1 MKNSDTRLQIEHD
14 PATDRMRIDIS
25 ISRDRWLSAFR
36 NYSDYNN
43 LDLKLLSHPQDKIA
57 DLFALLADIFANDE
71 NEVRQVQ
78 QVQVEVIDR
87 PLLQPLNGP
96 ETDVAN

>member
-1 MKNSDTRLQIEHD
+1 M
-14 PATDRMRIDIS
+14 P
-25 ISRDRWLSAFR
+25 RDRWLLAFI
-36 NYSDYNN
+36 NYSDCNN
-43 LDLKLLSHPQDKIA
+43 SDPKLLFHLVSQGKLA
-57 DLFALLADIFANDE
+57 DLFTLLADIFANDGSG
-71 NEVRQVQ
+71 VRQVQ